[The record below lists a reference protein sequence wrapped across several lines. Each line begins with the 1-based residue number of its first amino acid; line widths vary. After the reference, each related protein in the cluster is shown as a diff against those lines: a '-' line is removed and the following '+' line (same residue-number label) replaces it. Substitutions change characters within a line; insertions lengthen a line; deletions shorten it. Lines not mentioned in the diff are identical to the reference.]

1 MLPSTVHMVEP
12 TRSPLATA
20 WAILG
25 AVASGER
32 VGSTMW
38 TVDGNNPFGYL
49 QAHSHEAAATGPDV
63 ANAPVYYARAIMSY
77 VAVDRAERVFVA
89 VHLEP
94 HVPGRPYHRMGD
106 PRHAGA
112 P

>member
-1 MLPSTVHMVEP
+1 
-12 TRSPLATA
+12 
-20 WAILG
+20 
-25 AVASGER
+25 
-32 VGSTMW
+32 MW

-77 VAVDRAERVFVA
+77 VAVARAERVFVAGTPRIDLLAKLRLPGPGRRLAHEGQLLA

-112 P
+112 R